1 MGGRGPPWGPTE
13 ADIFSAT
20 TPPPPPPP
28 PRRVVSA
35 DRFPGADPSHTS
47 RHGPRTERRRRRR
60 QLWRILR
67 AAHGC
72 RRRRRS
78 LRLCS
83 LGVSHAAL
91 SSLCPPTPLRP
102 ASPLHRRDSRGAHLV
117 ILTPVAE
124 SSWGRSVASAA
135 TGLQL
140 DVWAERTEPVISL
153 SLSLSHPAPPP
164 SFAKVLTHM
173 RKGSLPHPKYLCVRV
188 RACAHVWLGGMY
200 LLTCLFPAFTPI
212 FVSAPSAPRTAAHLL
227 RFSLFRMFSHKFVN

>member
-1 MGGRGPPWGPTE
+1 MDGGTVGGRGPPWGPTE

-35 DRFPGADPSHTS
+35 DSFPGADPSHTS
-47 RHGPRTERRRRRR
+47 RYGPRTERWR

-117 ILTPVAE
+117 LLTPVAE

-140 DVWAERTEPVISL
+140 DVWAEQTEPVISL
-153 SLSLSHPAPPP
+153 SLSLSLSPPAPPP
-164 SFAKVLTHM
+164 LCKSAYSCERGVVTPSQI
-173 RKGSLPHPKYLCVRV
+173 SL
-188 RACAHVWLGGMY
+188 RACAHVWLGGCIY
-200 LLTCLFPAFTPI
+200 
-212 FVSAPSAPRTAAHLL
+212 
-227 RFSLFRMFSHKFVN
+227 